1 MGLKILLVEDL
12 QEDVEL
18 IQRELRKFP
27 QDIIYK
33 VVDNK
38 DDFIKELKE
47 FFPDIILSDYNLP
60 QFSGLEAIEIVKE
73 FNNDIPIIIVTGSI
87 NENVAVECM
96 KRGAW
101 DYVIKEYL
109 MKLPTSI
116 KAALEKREIILEK
129 KKAIEELEKS
139 EKRFKTLLNTAPL
152 GTIVINKDKKI
163 IYANQRALEIVE
175 LTSVKDVMWKNLIDF
190 VDEEN
195 KDFVMERVDKILSG
209 KKLPPA
215 IEKIKTIQ
223 GNQKYINVNSIALT
237 LDGENVVVAM
247 FEDITEKKILE
258 QKLLQSQKME
268 AIGKLAGGIAH
279 DFNNILTVI
288 NGYAELILTMIDRD
302 NLVYD
307 KVLQIY
313 KAGEKASN
321 LTKQILAFSRKQL
334 IMPKVLNINE
344 IIKQNLKM
352 LKRLVRENIE
362 IKVEFGKDIGF
373 IKADPVQLEQIF
385 LNLTIN
391 SIDAMPNGGTIKI
404 KTSKVQIADNYIATN
419 LNIKKGSYVLI
430 TFSDTGMGIDEKII
444 DKIFE
449 PFFTTKKV
457 GEGSGLGL
465 STVYGIVK
473 QNNGYI
479 FANSTLN
486 KGTTFK
492 IFWPLV
498 DKKDFEESKDKKED
512 VKYNKGSENILI
524 IEDDKFVREV
534 IYLGLK
540 EFGYNVFQT
549 DSRDEAIGLI
559 ENENINL
566 LITDIIMPNFNGIEI
581 ARELK
586 TINPELKVLFISGY
600 ADNIFKDFSIS
611 KKNFLQKPFSFEKLL
626 KKVRELLE

>member
-288 NGYAELILTMIDRD
+288 NGYAELILTMIDKD

-430 TFSDTGMGIDEKII
+430 TFSDTGVGIDEKII